1 MVKEA
6 EAHAEDDKKARE
18 TIEAK
23 NNAETL
29 CYSTEKALKEY
40 GDKISAQEKANIE
53 AAVKDLRDTLASSN
67 ASLEEIKGKTEKLQE
82 VSMQLGQKVYEAAQQ
97 AQNAQN
103 SANSSNSAPNEGASG
118 NTSSNGDTMDADFE
132 EVK

>member
-40 GDKISAQEKANIE
+40 GDKISSQEKANIE

-67 ASLEEIKGKTEKLQE
+67 ASVEEIKGKTEKLQE

-103 SANSSNSAPNEGASG
+103 SANSSNASSQSE
-118 NTSSNGDTMDADFE
+118 NTSSSSNGDTMDADFE